1 MDRTTTGILMMVGFC
16 VFAPIMDAMAKA
28 TPHEYPIAEILAAR
42 FSVQVVLLL
51 PVAYFLAALT
61 RPSLKEVGHHMLRG
75 FLLLVATAFFFAA
88 IRHMPIANAMAIFFV
103 EPFILTVLGAFFLN
117 ETIGPRRVIACFVGF
132 AGAML
137 VIKPSFSDLGV
148 VALYPLGTAVS
159 FALYMVLTRSMAQKL
174 NPVTM
179 QAYTAIAASCLLLP
193 LLWWFDGTGV
203 AAFDPV
209 FPTGIAVWTLL
220 AVGVLAGISHL
231 MLSVALRLTPAGT
244 IAPLQYLEIAGSVAV
259 GYILFEDFPDALT
272 WLGIAIVVSSGVYV
286 FARERAPSITRRPA
300 PPV

>member
-1 MDRTTTGILMMVGFC
+1 MDRTTAGILLMVGFC

-42 FSVQVVLLL
+42 FTVQVVLLL
-51 PVAYFLAALT
+51 PVAYFLAALSI
-61 RPSLKEVGHHMLRG
+61 PSLRDMGHHLLRG

-103 EPFILTVLGAFFLN
+103 EPFILTFLGAFFLN
-117 ETIGPRRVIACFVGF
+117 EEIGPRRVIACIVGF
-132 AGAML
+132 IGAL
-137 VIKPSFSDLGV
+137 FVIKPSFSNLGI
-148 VALYPLGTAVS
+148 VALYPLGTAMS
-159 FALYMVLTRSMAQKL
+159 FAFYMVLTRSMAQKL

-179 QAYTAIAASCLLLP
+179 QAYTAIAACLILLP

-209 FPTGIAVWTLL
+209 YPTGIAVRTLL
-220 AVGVLAGISHL
+220 AVGVLASISHL
-231 MLSVALRLTPAGT
+231 LLSFALKLTPAGT

-259 GYILFEDFPDALT
+259 GYVLFKDFPDAWT
-272 WLGIAIVVSSGVYV
+272 WLGISIVVGSGVYV
-286 FARERAPSITRRPA
+286 FTRERAASITRRP
-300 PPV
+300 PPPA

>member
-1 MDRTTTGILMMVGFC
+1 MDKTTTGILMMVGFC
-16 VFAPIMDAMAKA
+16 VFAPIMDAMAKL
-28 TPHEYPIAEILAAR
+28 TPHEYPISEILAAR
-42 FSVQVVLLL
+42 FTVQVVLLL
-51 PVAYFLAALT
+51 PIAYFMAALHI
-61 RPSLKEVGHHMLRG
+61 PSLKDVGHHMLRG

-117 ETIGPRRVIACFVGF
+117 ETIGPRRVVACVVGF
-132 AGAML
+132 LGAML
-137 VIKPSFSDLGV
+137 VIKPSFSDLGL
-148 VALYPLGTAVS
+148 VALYPLGTAMS
-159 FALYMVLTRSMAQKL
+159 FALYMVLTRSMAQKI

-179 QAYTAIAASCLLLP
+179 QAYTAIAACLLLLP

-203 AAFDPV
+203 KAFDPV

-259 GYILFEDFPDALT
+259 GYYLFSDFPDAMT
-272 WLGIAIVVSSGVYV
+272 WLGISIVVASGVYV
-286 FARERAPSITRRPA
+286 FARARAASITRRPA
-300 PPV
+300 PPA

>member
-51 PVAYFLAALT
+51 PVAYFLNALL
-61 RPSLKEVGHHMLRG
+61 RPTLKEAAHHMLRG
-75 FLLLVATAFFFAA
+75 FLLLVATAFFFSA

-103 EPFILTVLGAFFLN
+103 EPFILTALGAFFLN
-117 ETIGPRRVIACFVGF
+117 ETIGPRRVVACVVGF
-132 AGAML
+132 GGALL
-137 VIKPSFSDLGV
+137 VIKPSFSDLGL
-148 VALYPLGTAVS
+148 VALYPLGTALC
-159 FALYMVLTRSMAQKL
+159 FALYVVLTRSMAQKL

-179 QAYTAIAASCLLLP
+179 QAYTAIAASLLLLP
-193 LLWWFDGTGV
+193 LLWWFDGSGV

-209 FPTGIAVWTLL
+209 YPTGIAVWTLL
-220 AVGVLAGISHL
+220 AVGILAGVSHL
-231 MLSVALRLTPAGT
+231 MLSVALKLTPAGT

-259 GYILFEDFPDALT
+259 GYFMFKDFPDTLT
-272 WLGIAIVVSSGVYV
+272 WIGISIVVASGVYV
-286 FARERAPSITRRPA
+286 FARERMASITRQPA
-300 PPV
+300 PPA